1 MKAFLKPVRWFGPAG
16 SLSCWHVLGFI
27 ATFLLSGCVSLDSLN
42 KLNPFD
48 SNAPKV
54 KLKEL
59 PALDSKS
66 DPRNLWQANIGNAGS
81 YSLAPAVVG
90 GSVYAA
96 AADGS
101 LARFDEGKQVWRV
114 ATGQTVSGG
123 VGTDGKLVVVGTA
136 KGEVLAFDAV
146 SGKETWKVRV
156 SSEVLAPPSLAD
168 GLVIVRSGDSRVVG
182 LEAADGKRRWM
193 YQRNVPALL
202 LRSYASALNTGKL
215 TYVGFPGGKLVA
227 LANSNGAAAWE
238 ATVATPKGSTELERI
253 ADVMSAPVLEGNAV
267 CAVAYQGRVACFDAS
282 SGSNL
287 WSREMSSIAGM
298 DMDAKQVYVT
308 DAKGVIFALDKESGA
323 SIWQLD
329 KLVTRIP
336 TRPLALG
343 EVVIVGD
350 SEGLVHALR
359 SDNGSLV
366 GRMKTDGS
374 AIRTDPV
381 RSATGFV
388 VQSVNGGIYAMA
400 VH

>member
-1 MKAFLKPVRWFGPAG
+1 MKACLKPLHRLGWVGT
-16 SLSCWHVLGFI
+16 LSCWHVLGFS
-27 ATFLLSGCVSLDSLN
+27 AMVFLSGCVSLDSLN

-48 SNAPKV
+48 SSPKKV

-59 PALDSKS
+59 PVLDSKA
-66 DPRNLWQANIGNAGS
+66 DPRLLWQASIGNAKS
-81 YSLAPAVVG
+81 YSLAPAVVA

-114 ATGQTVSGG
+114 ATGQAISGG

-136 KGEVLAFDAV
+136 KGDVLAFDAG
-146 SGKETWKVRV
+146 SGKESWKARV

-227 LANSNGAAAWE
+227 LANTNGAAAWE
-238 ATVATPKGSTELERI
+238 ATVATPKGATELERI
-253 ADVMSAPVLEGNAV
+253 TDVMSAPVMEGNAV
-267 CAVAYQGRVACFDAS
+267 CAVAYQGRVACFDAN
-282 SGSNL
+282 SGNNL
-287 WSREMSSIAGM
+287 WSREMSSIAGL
-298 DMDAKQVYVT
+298 DMDSKQVYIT
-308 DAKGVIFALDKESGA
+308 DTKGLVSALDKDSGA
-323 SIWQLD
+323 SVWQLD
-329 KLVTRIP
+329 KLVTRSP

-343 EVVIVGD
+343 NVVVVGD
-350 SEGLVHALR
+350 SEGLVHVLR
-359 SDNGSLV
+359 SDDGSLV
-366 GRMKTDGS
+366 GRAKTDGS
-374 AIRTDPV
+374 MIRTDPV
-381 RSATGFV
+381 RSATGFL
-388 VQSVNGGIYAMA
+388 VQTVNGGIYAMA

>member
-1 MKAFLKPVRWFGPAG
+1 MRAFLKPLRWFGQIG
-16 SLSCWHVLGFI
+16 SLSRWPVLGFG
-27 ATFLLSGCVSLDSLN
+27 ATLLLSGCVSLDSLN
-42 KLNPFD
+42 RLNPFD
-48 SNAPKV
+48 SSAPKV

-59 PALDSKS
+59 PALDFKA
-66 DPRNLWQANIGNAGS
+66 DPRNLWQANIGNASS
-81 YSLAPAVVG
+81 YSLAPAVVA

-114 ATGQTVSGG
+114 ATGQTISGG

-146 SGKETWKVRV
+146 SGKESWKVRV

-193 YQRNVPALL
+193 YQRNIPALL

-227 LANSNGAAAWE
+227 LANTNGAAAWE
-238 ATVATPKGSTELERI
+238 ATVATPKGATELERI
-253 ADVMSAPVLEGNAV
+253 TDVMSAPVMEGNAV

-282 SGSNL
+282 SGNNL
-287 WSREMSSIAGM
+287 WSREMSSIAGL
-298 DMDAKQVYVT
+298 DMDSKQVYIT
-308 DAKGVIFALDKESGA
+308 DTKGLVSALDKDSGA
-323 SIWQLD
+323 SVWQLD
-329 KLVTRIP
+329 KLVTRSP

-343 EVVIVGD
+343 EVVIVAD
-350 SEGLVHALR
+350 SQGLVHALR

-366 GRMKTDGS
+366 GRTKTDGS

-381 RSATGFV
+381 RSSTGFV
-388 VQSVNGGIYAMA
+388 VQTINGGIYAMA
-400 VH
+400 VR

>member
-1 MKAFLKPVRWFGPAG
+1 VKIFSTFLRWHTLA
-16 SLSCWHVLGFI
+16 LSAML
-27 ATFLLSGCVSLDSLN
+27 LLSGCVLLDSLN

-48 SNAPKV
+48 SGTSKTKFKA
-54 KLKEL
+54 L
-59 PALDSKS
+59 PPLEAKQ
-66 DPRNLWQANIGNAGS
+66 DPRLLWQAGIGSSGN

-90 GSVYAA
+90 TSIYAA

-101 LARFDEGKQVWRV
+101 LARFDEGKQVWRI
-114 ATGQTVSGG
+114 ATERAISGG
-123 VGTDGKLVVVGTA
+123 VGSDGKLVAVGTA
-136 KGEVLAFDAV
+136 KGEVLTFDAA
-146 SGKETWKVRV
+146 SGKARWTARV
-156 SSEVLAPPSLAD
+156 SSEVLAPPSIAD
-168 GLVIVRSGDSRVVG
+168 DLVIVRSGDSRIVG

-329 KLVTRIP
+329 KLMMRSP
-336 TRPLALG
+336 TRPLAMG

-350 SEGLVHALR
+350 GEGFVHVIR

-366 GRMKTDGS
+366 GRMKTDES

-381 RSATGFV
+381 RTAAGFV
-388 VQSVNGGIYAMA
+388 VQTVNGGIYAMA